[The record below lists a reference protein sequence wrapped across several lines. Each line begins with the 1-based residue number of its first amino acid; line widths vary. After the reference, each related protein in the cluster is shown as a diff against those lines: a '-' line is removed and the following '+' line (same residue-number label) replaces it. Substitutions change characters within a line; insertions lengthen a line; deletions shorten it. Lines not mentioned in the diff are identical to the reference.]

1 MKEPTINTGGGA
13 TVGEN
18 VTAGL
23 DFVGR
28 DKVGAQVFVDNLEK
42 FARWL
47 GIAAVLAVALWSTAY
62 FLTTLR
68 IQAETR
74 QIEAR
79 KPFLEKQLA
88 LYTEATQAAAV
99 LATTT
104 DEAELTAARNR
115 FWALYW
121 GELAMVENGGVSAE
135 AGGVESAMVAYGRCL
150 KQECEQTELQRLA
163 LNLAHACRDS
173 LAVSWGVTDWQ
184 APVYTP

>member
-1 MKEPTINTGGGA
+1 MKRNRSLHRQSGA
-13 TVGEN
+13 TLLEVLITMLVVAVGLLGAAGKE
-18 VTAGL
+18 VTEAG
-23 DFVGR
+23 
-28 DKVGAQVFVDNLEK
+28 A
-42 FARWL
+42 AA
-47 GIAAVLAVALWSTAY
+47 IAKQTVKQVALDYAKH
-62 FLTTLR
+62 TTQGMTVEGL
-68 IQAETR
+68 
-74 QIEAR
+74 
-79 KPFLEKQLA
+79 
-88 LYTEATQAAAV
+88 TEATQAAAV

-150 KQECEQTELQRLA
+150 KQACEQTELQRLA